1 MAVPEVVVPVRG
13 IGRNPDNDSPNYEF
27 APGLLL
33 VVALAYDSLTG
44 PDAVRDAGGVLSP
57 DFTRMRPRLAVG
69 WWEEENGDWIVDLRP
84 AAAARSKPRSLW
96 SAPAARHIGVP
107 VRCGQ
112 RSEQIADAMTAVTA
126 SGWEISVRCDP
137 PWKMVMWECAR
148 WAIES
153 SEAAVMI

>member
-57 DFTRMRPRLAVG
+57 DFTRMRLRLAVG
-69 WWEEENGDWIVDLRP
+69 WREEENGYWIVDLRP
-84 AAAARSKPRSLW
+84 AIDRHWGSVVDSTLSDHGSPGERAHSRRSAW
-96 SAPAARHIGVP
+96 SCGVP
-107 VRCGQ
+107 CLSDKARRSDCSVLGTGRRGGRRFVR
-112 RSEQIADAMTAVTA
+112 
-126 SGWEISVRCDP
+126 
-137 PWKMVMWECAR
+137 
-148 WAIES
+148 S
-153 SEAAVMI
+153 SRT